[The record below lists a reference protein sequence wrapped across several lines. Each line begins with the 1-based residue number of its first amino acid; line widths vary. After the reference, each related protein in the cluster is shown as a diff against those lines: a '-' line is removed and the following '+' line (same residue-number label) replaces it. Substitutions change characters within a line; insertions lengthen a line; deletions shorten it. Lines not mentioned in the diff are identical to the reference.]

1 MNSLSN
7 NDSDMGRPPENAG
20 DILPLQRPEF
30 KQRLK
35 NSRPGVAGDQS
46 G

>member
-1 MNSLSN
+1 MNNLSN
-7 NDSDMGRPPENAG
+7 NDSDMGRPPVNAG
-20 DILPLQRPEF
+20 VILPLQRPEF

-35 NSRPGVAGDQS
+35 NSPPGAAGNQS